1 MSLLGQRFGQ
11 KLVWEMGFGQNLVW
25 KMGFISPTPQGML
38 VVIVQNQMG
47 YNLHEKV
54 TPLSLAFT
62 LYAHPWFVI
71 LHSCFKNINTV

>member
-47 YNLHEKV
+47 YCMKRL
-54 TPLSLAFT
+54 L
-62 LYAHPWFVI
+62 LYH
-71 LHSCFKNINTV
+71 